1 VDLMSGNGL
10 LQKIPVVVES
20 PQGAVRQSGTGKDI
34 HWKRITTQTL
44 FIALL
49 ILIPITGL
57 FRIDVSSGF
66 VILGRQIWF
75 SDFFLVFGFW
85 LSLACLMVLL
95 YSTIGTAF
103 CGWACPQ
110 NTLSSWANKL
120 TLRSLGKRAVIDWD
134 SWDKSRVSS
143 GKNKL
148 VNWLVLG
155 GQLLAVSM
163 VFSLIPLLYFYT
175 PGAVWSFITL
185 QHDARLSGSLHW
197 VYTLF
202 VFMALVNLAVMR
214 YYVCRYMCIYRI
226 WQFLFK
232 TKQTLHVEYD
242 ATRAEECTKCRYCL
256 TVCPVGI
263 DPRDT
268 ATYDSCTNCGAC
280 ITACSSLHE
289 KDKVSG
295 LLTFKFGER
304 PGLNKHSSQH
314 LATLAQRARWVLP
327 AFLIGVSL
335 FAWGIWT
342 YQPYNLSAFRAE
354 TYHSAQ
360 IQDYHIDVA
369 NKLYAP
375 GTVQLQVKG
384 LPEGSYALSTRRI
397 AFSTAGRE
405 NVYLHV
411 NDNLPPGIYPVT
423 ISAQS
428 DGGWHGTFR
437 IEHVAINK
445 DRS

>member
-1 VDLMSGNGL
+1 MSGDEL

-20 PQGAVRQSGTGKDI
+20 SQGTMQQAGSGKDI

-44 FIALL
+44 FVALL
-49 ILIPITGL
+49 ILIPISGL
-57 FRIDVSSGF
+57 FRIHESSG
-66 VILGRQIWF
+66 VVVLGRQVWF
-75 SDFFLVFGFW
+75 SDFFLVFGMW
-85 LSLACLMVLL
+85 LSVACLMVLL

-110 NTLSSWANKL
+110 NTLSSWANKT
-120 TLRSLGKRAVIDWD
+120 TLRMLGKRAVIDWD
-134 SWDKSRVSS
+134 SFGKSRVSK
-143 GKNKL
+143 GKNRVL
-148 VNWLVLG
+148 NWALLG
-155 GQLLAVSM
+155 AQLLGVSM

-175 PGAVWSFITL
+175 PGAMWSFLTF

-197 VYTLF
+197 VYTMF
-202 VFMALVNLAVMR
+202 VFMTLVNLSVMR

-242 ATRAEECTKCRYCL
+242 ADRAEECTKCKFCL
-256 TVCPVGI
+256 TVCPVTI

-280 ITACSSLHE
+280 ITACNSLHE
-289 KDKVSG
+289 KDKVPG

-304 PGLNKHSSQH
+304 PGVNKHNSQH
-314 LATLAQRARWVLP
+314 LATLSQRVRWVLP

-335 FAWGIWT
+335 FAWGLWS

-354 TYHSAQ
+354 MYHSKQ

-369 NKLYAP
+369 NKLYSP
-375 GTVQLQVKG
+375 GTVSLQVKG
-384 LPEGSYALSTRRI
+384 LPEGSYTLSTKRVD
-397 AFSTAGRE
+397 FSTAGRQSAW
-405 NVYLHV
+405 LHV
-411 NDNLPPGIYPVT
+411 DDTLPPGIYPVT
-423 ISAQS
+423 ISAKS
-428 DGGWHGTFR
+428 DSGWRGNFR